1 MICIIISVLSIQLS
15 IEPPVLEFERE
26 PLHKQDRGISY
37 MRLMEILLPCNIE
50 KIQHLRQRAV
60 HYLKTE
66 TETKQTEYIEKVK
79 LLPL

>member
-1 MICIIISVLSIQLS
+1 
-15 IEPPVLEFERE
+15 
-26 PLHKQDRGISY
+26 